1 MSLVFVYDF
10 KDISKS
16 YIYINNLIVI
26 VENFFFL
33 EGILIFEV

>member
-10 KDISKS
+10 KEISKL